1 MSGNFSSSSAK
12 QNLLSNK
19 LTLPQME
26 KKPKME
32 DVIIDGGAGTG
43 RQPTELKPV
52 ISRDKKH
59 GKVNN
64 VVQTSILKAKGKSK
78 VLVFVDSKKSSD
90 QEQQIKRLQDQLREL
105 EASNSMLKGEI
116 KRYRKQQAK

>member
-1 MSGNFSSSSAK
+1 
-12 QNLLSNK
+12 
-19 LTLPQME
+19 ME

-32 DVIIDGGAGTG
+32 DVIIDGGAVAD

-52 ISRDKKH
+52 ISRDKKQ

-78 VLVFVDSKKSSD
+78 VLVFVDSKK
-90 QEQQIKRLQDQLREL
+90 I
-105 EASNSMLKGEI
+105 
-116 KRYRKQQAK
+116 

>member
-1 MSGNFSSSSAK
+1 
-12 QNLLSNK
+12 
-19 LTLPQME
+19 
-26 KKPKME
+26 ME
-32 DVIIDGGAGTG
+32 DVIIDGGAGIG

-52 ISRDKKH
+52 ISRDKKQ